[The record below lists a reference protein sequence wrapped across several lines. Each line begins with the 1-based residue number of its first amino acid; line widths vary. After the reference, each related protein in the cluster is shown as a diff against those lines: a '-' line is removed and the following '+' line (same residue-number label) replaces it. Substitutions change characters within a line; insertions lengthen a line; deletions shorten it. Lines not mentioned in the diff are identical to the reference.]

1 MSVSIRELLQSK
13 ENKKA
18 NSELV
23 LKDINRD
30 LIVALLAIPVYGK
43 HARDEEIL
51 SIIINA
57 GASANTGRNKYLE
70 KFREHYNQL
79 LKEKKIKKTK
89 TGVRDTDGFLVL
101 VPRS

>member
-18 NSELV
+18 NNELV

-43 HARDEEIL
+43 NARDEEIL

-57 GASANTGRNKYLE
+57 GSSASTSRNKYLE

>member
-18 NSELV
+18 NNELV

-51 SIIINA
+51 SIIINS
-57 GASANTGRNKYLE
+57 GSSANTARNKYLE

-79 LKEKKIKKTK
+79 LKDKKIKKTK
-89 TGVRDTDGFLVL
+89 TGVRDTDGFIVL

>member
-57 GASANTGRNKYLE
+57 GASANTSRNKYLE

-79 LKEKKIKKTK
+79 LKDKKIKKTK
-89 TGVRDTDGFLVL
+89 TGVRDTDGFIVL

>member
-18 NSELV
+18 NNELV

-57 GASANTGRNKYLE
+57 GSSANTSRNKYLE

-79 LKEKKIKKTK
+79 LKDKKIKKTK

>member
-18 NSELV
+18 NNELV

-57 GASANTGRNKYLE
+57 GSSANTGRNKYLE

-89 TGVRDTDGFLVL
+89 TGVRDTDGFIVL

>member
-57 GASANTGRNKYLE
+57 NASANSTRNKYLE

-79 LKEKKIKKTK
+79 LKDKKIKKTK